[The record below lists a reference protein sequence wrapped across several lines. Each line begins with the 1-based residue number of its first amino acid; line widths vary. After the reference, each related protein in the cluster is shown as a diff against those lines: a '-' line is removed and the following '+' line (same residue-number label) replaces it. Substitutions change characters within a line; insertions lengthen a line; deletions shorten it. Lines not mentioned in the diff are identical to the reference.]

1 MVNYMY
7 AGLVVFWAQQGP
19 PKQRDCVVKQTS
31 PACNCPIYPPH
42 GLMISISALFTS
54 DGQLF
59 TMAGQDYTRG
69 WQGGEVLLSRCERK
83 ATEKHCKVLLH
94 VLHLIRCTA
103 FYHGVNYTHK
113 AGRFFRGTQNG
124 KKHCK
129 ASTYLCLLCCCSM
142 TCSLNQV
149 WNFQSFTAHRRPEL
163 ELLFHDGIFRPC
175 LRSNDTCG
183 ELLVVRPA
191 LAMTNVRR

>member
-7 AGLVVFWAQQGP
+7 EGLVVFWAQQGP

-59 TMAGQDYTRG
+59 TMAGKRG

-103 FYHGVNYTHK
+103 FYHGVNYTHE
-113 AGRFFRGTQNG
+113 ADRFSGAQKMEKSIARLP
-124 KKHCK
+124 H
-129 ASTYLCLLCCCSM
+129 
-142 TCSLNQV
+142 TCV
-149 WNFQSFTAHRRPEL
+149 FY
-163 ELLFHDGIFRPC
+163 
-175 LRSNDTCG
+175 
-183 ELLVVRPA
+183 VVVA
-191 LAMTNVRR
+191 